1 MTPSYPLA
9 GHAVEPDVLL
19 GGGEDGLAHNP
30 LELHWLRQHGGL
42 GATAP
47 TLHVG
52 AARDC
57 GEPVSGARGYFRR
70 VVNGHKGGASIRAS
84 RAGVG

>member
-1 MTPSYPLA
+1 MHQHDAVVPLA

-47 TLHVG
+47 TLHWVQH
-52 AARDC
+52 ATA
-57 GEPVSGARGYFRR
+57 ENP
-70 VVNGHKGGASIRAS
+70 
-84 RAGVG
+84 

>member
-9 GHAVEPDVLL
+9 GHAVEPDALL

-30 LELHWLRQHGGL
+30 LELHWLGQHGGL

-47 TLHVG
+47 TLHG
-52 AARDC
+52 LSWDRC
-57 GEPVSGARGYFRR
+57 STRLR
-70 VVNGHKGGASIRAS
+70 
-84 RAGVG
+84 